1 MTNNDVME
9 WILVN
14 VLGFATL
21 LGAPDSMI
29 SSSEVV
35 ISPIPLDKA
44 LIVVNMVLALVL
56 IVYNLIRIKQMLREE
71 KKKGNSKSDT
81 P

>member
-1 MTNNDVME
+1 MTSNDIIEWVM
-9 WILVN
+9 VN

-29 SSSEVV
+29 SSSEAVM
-35 ISPIPLDKA
+35 SPIPLDKA

-56 IVYNLIRIKQMLREE
+56 IVYNLIRIKQMLSEG
-71 KKKGNSKSDT
+71 KNKGEGKGSSS
-81 P
+81 

>member
-9 WILVN
+9 WVLVN
-14 VLGFATL
+14 VLGFAALFIRLDNTL
-21 LGAPDSMI
+21 I
-29 SSSEVV
+29 
-35 ISPIPLDKA
+35 
-44 LIVVNMVLALVL
+44 IVNIVLALVL

>member
-1 MTNNDVME
+1 MTSNDIIEWVM
-9 WILVN
+9 VN
-14 VLGFATL
+14 VLGFAAL

-35 ISPIPLDKA
+35 MSPIRLDKA

-56 IVYNLIRIKQMLREE
+56 IVYNLIRIKQMIREG
-71 KKKGNSKSDT
+71 KNKGESKKSDS
-81 P
+81 